1 MAVIPKAK
9 QSKLLKEL
17 QSRFTHL
24 EEIIQ
29 GRDLLNPTEGLK
41 KGYWSQPDL
50 LTCINAIDL
59 SLAIGDFKTILA
71 ELGKIK

>member
-9 QSKLLKEL
+9 QYKLLKEL

-24 EEIIQ
+24 EEILE

-41 KGYWSQPDL
+41 KGYWPKPDL
-50 LTCINAIDL
+50 MTCINTTDL